1 MKLSRSYAQFNT
13 DVIIA
18 SYFDDN
24 EILYGLD
31 IGAVDGIFINNT
43 YAFEKE
49 HNAQILCIEA
59 NPVYKDALSKNR
71 KLSKSCAVGS
81 ENKNNVDFHVVK
93 VHDHNNLSSVSSLQ
107 IDKKLLDDHKKN
119 YTLSQWTEKV
129 DVRTIDSILEE
140 WDPPKLDFVSIDI
153 EGTELQALSAWT
165 GLRTYNPKLLIV
177 EANSEDH
184 EKSLIEFFKNHN
196 YALNN
201 KIEVNLFFVPVNHQ
215 PNNKI

>member
-18 SYFDDN
+18 SYFDHN

-59 NPVYKDALSKNR
+59 NPVYKDVLSKNR
-71 KLSKSCAVGS
+71 KLFKSCAVGS

-93 VHDHNNLSSVSSLQ
+93 VHEHNNLSSVSSLQ
-107 IDKKLLDDHKKN
+107 IDKQLLDDHKKN
-119 YTLSQWTEKV
+119 YTLSQWIEKV
-129 DVRTIDSILEE
+129 DMRTIDSILEE

-153 EGTELQALSAWT
+153 EGTELNALSAWT
-165 GLRTYNPKLLIV
+165 SLSTYSPRLLVV
-177 EANSEDH
+177 EANSENH
-184 EKSLIEFFKNHN
+184 EKSLIEFLKKHN
-196 YALNN
+196 YILNN
-201 KIEVNLFFVPVNHQ
+201 KIEVNLFFIPDIN
-215 PNNKI
+215 